1 MLLEGQ
7 IVLIAGGGRGVGR
20 ATALLCAEE
29 GAQVVIVARTQE
41 QVQETVQA
49 VKGLGHQAAGLPCD
63 VADYA
68 AVARLVDKTLERFGR
83 LDVLVNCAGIIQ
95 PVTPVWRADPAQW
108 AYNLAV
114 NLTGAFHLTRAV
126 LPPMMAARRGRIIH
140 VSSGAARSVVEGWS
154 AYCAAKAGLDHFVR
168 VVAAEVA
175 DYGVAVYS
183 VYPGIVDTTMQ
194 AEIRSASEA
203 DFPPLARF
211 QKYHADG
218 WLRPPEE
225 PAQLI
230 LYLAALADPARSG
243 EVFYLDD
250 LPVRQEV
257 SQALGRPL
265 IRGRGE
271 T

>member
-7 IVLIAGGGRGVGR
+7 IVLVAGGGRGVGR

-29 GAQVVIVARTQE
+29 GAQVVVVARTQE
-41 QVQETVQA
+41 QVQDTVRAIQDQ
-49 VKGLGHQAAGLPCD
+49 GRQAAGVACD
-63 VADYA
+63 VTDYA
-68 AVARLVDKTLERFGR
+68 AVVRLVDKTLDRFGR
-83 LDVLVNCAGIIQ
+83 LDVLVNCAGVIQ
-95 PVTPVWRADPAQW
+95 PVAPVWRADPAQW
-108 AYNLAV
+108 AYNLTV
-114 NLTGAFHLTRAV
+114 NLTGAFHLTRAA

-175 DYGVAVYS
+175 DYGLAVYS
-183 VYPGIVDTTMQ
+183 VYPGIVDTAMQ
-194 AEIRSASEA
+194 AEIRAMSEA

-211 QKYHADG
+211 LRYHADG

-250 LPVRQEV
+250 LTVRQEV

-265 IRGRGE
+265 IKGRGE